1 MPKNV
6 GLGQFAE
13 LKVDL
18 ARKRGVVFFRVI
30 DTPMLTMTF
39 VVFKMIFPLKSFHVV
54 VTVKNGPCMDLRMS
68 IKFRCITNLEHT
80 FNVNIVCLVRF
91 LQCFLYLP

>member
-1 MPKNV
+1 
-6 GLGQFAE
+6 
-13 LKVDL
+13 
-18 ARKRGVVFFRVI
+18 
-30 DTPMLTMTF
+30 MLTMTF

-68 IKFRCITNLEHT
+68 IEFRCITNFLEHT
-80 FNVNIVCLVRF
+80 FNVNVVCLGRF